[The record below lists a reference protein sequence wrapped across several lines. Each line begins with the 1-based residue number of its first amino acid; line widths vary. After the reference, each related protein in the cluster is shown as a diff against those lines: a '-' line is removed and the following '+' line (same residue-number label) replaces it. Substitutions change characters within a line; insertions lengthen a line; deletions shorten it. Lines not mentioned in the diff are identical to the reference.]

1 MSYCVKCGVEL
12 DEGAE
17 RCPLCGTPAWKPDET
32 EPRYFPTKPAEV
44 PRASRRAAAA
54 LLTAM
59 LASVS
64 LCCGLLNLIL
74 PTEHPWALYVAGA
87 AVMLWIWFAL
97 PMLVRGIP
105 IFFRLTA
112 DVAAIGIY
120 VWIISV
126 ALHGGRWFRGLVLPM
141 LGWAC
146 VVVFLLSFLLR
157 DGRRSRLS
165 SIAMCIGAVGLMA
178 MGVEYCLDRYFLEV
192 WQPSWSLVVLVI
204 CIGLIIPLR
213 IVRRVPSLREAQ
225 TLQYVKPASEN
236 GKPVL
241 TLLRR
246 GGFCDVCLQ
255 QQPAEHHADKQC
267 DPGGEQGEQN
277 FLIGP
282 LARFDLL
289 LDLVEPLPFAEGQD
303 LPVGL
308 DVICFF
314 DALEAEGK
322 VHRAAPEQKLRNEA
336 VQVEPLD

>member
-112 DVAAIGIY
+112 DVAAIGITC
-120 VWIISV
+120 
-126 ALHGGRWFRGLVLPM
+126 G
-141 LGWAC
+141 
-146 VVVFLLSFLLR
+146 
-157 DGRRSRLS
+157 S
-165 SIAMCIGAVGLMA
+165 S
-178 MGVEYCLDRYFLEV
+178 
-192 WQPSWSLVVLVI
+192 
-204 CIGLIIPLR
+204 PLR
-213 IVRRVPSLREAQ
+213 CTGGAGSAGSCCRCSAGR
-225 TLQYVKPASEN
+225 ASSYS
-236 GKPVL
+236 
-241 TLLRR
+241 
-246 GGFCDVCLQ
+246 C
-255 QQPAEHHADKQC
+255 
-267 DPGGEQGEQN
+267 
-277 FLIGP
+277 
-282 LARFDLL
+282 
-289 LDLVEPLPFAEGQD
+289 
-303 LPVGL
+303 
-308 DVICFF
+308 
-314 DALEAEGK
+314 
-322 VHRAAPEQKLRNEA
+322 
-336 VQVEPLD
+336 

>member
-105 IFFRLTA
+105 IFFRLTV

-120 VWIISV
+120 V
-126 ALHGGRWFRGLVLPM
+126 
-141 LGWAC
+141 
-146 VVVFLLSFLLR
+146 
-157 DGRRSRLS
+157 
-165 SIAMCIGAVGLMA
+165 
-178 MGVEYCLDRYFLEV
+178 
-192 WQPSWSLVVLVI
+192 
-204 CIGLIIPLR
+204 
-213 IVRRVPSLREAQ
+213 
-225 TLQYVKPASEN
+225 
-236 GKPVL
+236 
-241 TLLRR
+241 
-246 GGFCDVCLQ
+246 
-255 QQPAEHHADKQC
+255 
-267 DPGGEQGEQN
+267 
-277 FLIGP
+277 
-282 LARFDLL
+282 
-289 LDLVEPLPFAEGQD
+289 
-303 LPVGL
+303 
-308 DVICFF
+308 
-314 DALEAEGK
+314 
-322 VHRAAPEQKLRNEA
+322 
-336 VQVEPLD
+336 